1 MNITLRQ
8 LGKLESCAATLEAA
22 FDAKNPCA
30 MRCVNI
36 IKEVL
41 DDIVSAP
48 ENNLELDFDLDLALQ
63 NCGPAAPETG
73 TKLGEIIAYGKE
85 LLDQGCSTRDLVNMT
100 MEHFALRQV
109 DFARIIGVSQGTLST
124 YLTTGERRAA
134 ILAGLTE
141 AFGDAPAEE
150 VNNG

>member
-48 ENNLELDFDLDLALQ
+48 ENNLELDFDLDLDLVPDALPLEDA
-63 NCGPAAPETG
+63 GM
-73 TKLGEIIAYGKE
+73 KIGEIVSYGKE
-85 LLDQGCSTRDLVNMT
+85 LITQGCSARDLVNMT

-124 YLTTGERRAA
+124 YLTTGGRRAA
-134 ILAGLTE
+134 VLAGLTE
-141 AFGDAPAEE
+141 FFGDCGKEE
-150 VNNG
+150 C

>member
-30 MRCVNI
+30 MRCVALVR
-36 IKEVL
+36 EVL
-41 DDIVSAP
+41 DEIVSAP
-48 ENNLELDFDLDLALQ
+48 ENNLELDFDLDFALQ
-63 NCGPAAPETG
+63 NCEPAAPKTG
-73 TKLGEIIAYGKE
+73 TKLGEIIVYGKE
-85 LLDQGCSTRDLVNMT
+85 LLAQGCSARDLVNMT

-109 DFARIIGVSQGTLST
+109 DFARLIGVSQGTLST
-124 YLTTGERRAA
+124 YLTTGGRRAA

-141 AFGDAPAEE
+141 AFGDVPAEE

>member
-30 MRCVNI
+30 MRCVALVR
-36 IKEVL
+36 EVL
-41 DDIVSAP
+41 DEIISAP
-48 ENNLELDFDLDLALQ
+48 ENNLELDFDLDLVPDAL
-63 NCGPAAPETG
+63 PLEAAG
-73 TKLGEIIAYGKE
+73 MKIGEIVSYGKE
-85 LLDQGCSTRDLVNMT
+85 LLAQGCSARDLVNMT

-124 YLTTGERRAA
+124 YLTTGGRRAA
-134 ILAGLTE
+134 VLAGLTE
-141 AFGDAPAEE
+141 FFGDCGKEE
-150 VNNG
+150 C